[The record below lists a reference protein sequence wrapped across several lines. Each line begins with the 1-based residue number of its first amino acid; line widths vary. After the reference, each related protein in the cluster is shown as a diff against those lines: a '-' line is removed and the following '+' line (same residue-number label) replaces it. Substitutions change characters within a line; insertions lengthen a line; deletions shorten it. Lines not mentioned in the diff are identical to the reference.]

1 MLKSFFYDTQESSTE
16 QTTLHERIKSLMDFR
31 VNTDTWF
38 VFCILFISALALC
51 IILYITISFFIRK
64 RQTNRI
70 KSRHKKKILKYNQF
84 ETKKTELKLSIQ
96 EDYIKKLKTDLS
108 DYLYQITQSDSNSP
122 NLVLFYSDFEKIY
135 PSFSQSLKKTS
146 PNISENELKL
156 CALIRLN
163 LSSKEIGQLLNITQ
177 DSVNKARYRLRKK
190 LGLIYNED
198 IFTTLLNI
206 K

>member
-1 MLKSFFYDTQESSTE
+1 
-16 QTTLHERIKSLMDFR
+16 MDFR

-51 IILYITISFFIRK
+51 IILYITIPFFIRK
-64 RQTNRI
+64 RQVNRI
-70 KSRHKKKILKYNQF
+70 KSRHEKKILKYNQL
-84 ETKKTELKLSIQ
+84 ERKKTELKLSIQ
-96 EDYIKKLKTDLS
+96 EENIKKLKTDIS
-108 DYLYQITQSDSNSP
+108 DYLYQITQSDSGP
-122 NLVLFYSDFEKIY
+122 NLVTFYSNFEKIY
-135 PSFSQSLKKTS
+135 PNFSHSLKKIS
-146 PNISENELKL
+146 PNISTNELKL

-190 LGLIYNED
+190 LGLISNED
-198 IFTTLLNI
+198 IFTMLLNL

>member
-1 MLKSFFYDTQESSTE
+1 MN
-16 QTTLHERIKSLMDFR
+16 FR

-51 IILYITISFFIRK
+51 IILYITIPFFIRK
-64 RQTNRI
+64 RQVNRI

-84 ETKKTELKLSIQ
+84 ERKKTELKLSIQ
-96 EDYIKKLKTDLS
+96 EDNIKKLKTDIS

-122 NLVLFYSDFEKIY
+122 NLIPFYSNFEKIY
-135 PSFSQSLKKTS
+135 PNFSHSLKKTC
-146 PNISENELKL
+146 PNISVNELKL

-190 LGLIYNED
+190 LGLTSDED

>member
-1 MLKSFFYDTQESSTE
+1 
-16 QTTLHERIKSLMDFR
+16 MDFR

-51 IILYITISFFIRK
+51 IILYITMPFFIRK
-64 RQTNRI
+64 REVDRI
-70 KSRHKKKILKYNQF
+70 KSRRKNTIFKYN
-84 ETKKTELKLSIQ
+84 ELDRKKTEFKVSIQ
-96 EDYIKKLKTDLS
+96 EDNIKKLKIDIS
-108 DYLYQITQSDSNSP
+108 DYIYQITRSDSNSHS
-122 NLVLFYSDFEKIY
+122 LVPFYSNFEKIY
-135 PSFSQSLKKTS
+135 PNFSHSLKKLS
-146 PNISENELKL
+146 PNISANELKL

-163 LSSKEIGQLLNITQ
+163 LNSKEIGELLNITQ

-190 LGLIYNED
+190 LGLTPNED

>member
-1 MLKSFFYDTQESSTE
+1 
-16 QTTLHERIKSLMDFR
+16 MDFR

-38 VFCILFISALALC
+38 VFCILFISALAFC
-51 IILYITISFFIRK
+51 IILYITIPFFIRK
-64 RQTNRI
+64 RQINRI
-70 KSRHKKKILKYNQF
+70 KYRHKKKILKYNQL
-84 ETKKTELKLSIQ
+84 ERKKTELKLSIQ
-96 EDYIKKLKTDLS
+96 ENNIKKLKADIS
-108 DYLYQITQSDSNSP
+108 DYLYQIGKSSSNSP
-122 NLVLFYSDFEKIY
+122 NLVLFYSNFEKIY
-135 PSFSQSLKKTS
+135 PNFRQSLKKAN

-190 LGLIYNED
+190 LGLSSSED

>member
-1 MLKSFFYDTQESSTE
+1 
-16 QTTLHERIKSLMDFR
+16 MDFR
-31 VNTDTWF
+31 INTDTWF

-51 IILYITISFFIRK
+51 IILYITIPFFIRN
-64 RQTNRI
+64 RQINRI
-70 KSRHKKKILKYNQF
+70 KSRHKKKILKYNQL
-84 ETKKTELKLSIQ
+84 ERKKIELKLSIQ
-96 EDYIKKLKTDLS
+96 ENNIKKLKTDIS
-108 DYLYQITQSDSNSP
+108 DYLYQIVQSNSNSP
-122 NLVLFYSDFEKIY
+122 DLILFYSNFEKIY
-135 PSFSQSLKKTS
+135 PNFSQSLKKEN

-190 LGLIYNED
+190 LGLISNED